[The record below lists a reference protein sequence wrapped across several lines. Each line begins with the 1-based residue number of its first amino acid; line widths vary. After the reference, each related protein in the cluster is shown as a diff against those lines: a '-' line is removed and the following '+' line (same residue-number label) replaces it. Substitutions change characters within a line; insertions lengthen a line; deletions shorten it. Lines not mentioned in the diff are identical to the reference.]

1 MILVARP
8 NKIDQNGL
16 SEVVL
21 ELATTKTS
29 RQIAEILKCNHG
41 VEIGHVAVARYIQGV
56 RQERAEQTKALVQE
70 KIKATVPRDLEILDE
85 MIAQEHTWFKSPS
98 LDVGEKLAVAKEL
111 RQTIDTKLKYSGA
124 GIPENEI
131 TVKLY
136 DFDADAYPEG

>member
-1 MILVARP
+1 MARP

-21 ELATTKTS
+21 EMATTMTS
-29 RQIAEILKCNHG
+29 RQISEKLKREYG
-41 VEIGHVAVARYIQGV
+41 VDISYVAVARYIKDV

-70 KIKATVPRDLEILDE
+70 KIKATVPRDLDILDE
-85 MIAQEHTWFKSPS
+85 LIAQELGWFKA
-98 LDVGEKLAVAKEL
+98 GEMEINDKLVVAKEL

-124 GIPENEI
+124 GVPENEL

-136 DFDADAYPEG
+136 DFDDDAYPEG

>member
-1 MILVARP
+1 VAKP

-29 RQIAEILKCNHG
+29 RQIAEYLKQEYG
-41 VEIGHVAVARYIQGV
+41 LEISHAAVARYIRDM

-70 KIKATVPRDLEILDE
+70 KIKATVPRDLDILDE
-85 MIAQEHTWFKSPS
+85 LIAQELSWFKAKSMETS
-98 LDVGEKLAVAKEL
+98 EKLAVAKEL

-124 GIPENEI
+124 GAGENEI
-131 TVKLY
+131 TLKLY